1 VVVMVAVRMAMPV
14 IMCMVVVVRMVVM
27 MPHASKVGTKRLQ
40 QECRY
45 RIFTLS
51 ARVLHKLYRQG
62 YDSAGEF
69 VNL

>member
-1 VVVMVAVRMAMPV
+1 MVMSVRM
-14 IMCMVVVVRMVVM
+14 CMIVVVRMVVVM
-27 MPHASKVGTKRLQ
+27 IPHTSKVDTKPLQ

-51 ARVLHKLYRQG
+51 ARVLHKLHRSG
-62 YDSAGEF
+62 YDSVGDF